1 MPKPMRNIQV
11 IKEKD
16 AVLVPMKEW
25 ERVQSEIVRLR
36 RKVKKAQILQ
46 EIRDSVLSLKADLDR
61 PPHLRKFKMTAEEL
75 FAELKNGK

>member
-1 MPKPMRNIQV
+1 MPKPMRNIQI

-36 RKVKKAQILQ
+36 RKVKKAKILQ
-46 EIRDSVLSLKADLDR
+46 DIRDNVLSLKADLNQ
-61 PPHLRKFKMTAEEL
+61 PPHLRRFKMTAEEL